1 MADRRIAYVVLLAAL
16 TVLFLFYEAFLSWYL
31 LLAALLCPVL
41 SLVLS
46 LPAMVRATVA
56 VQVPET
62 VLKGQP
68 CAVAVKVSCP
78 SVLPFGRLSF
88 AFSMEDQAGHGVLRH
103 KQYSLSGFGGT
114 CLQLSV
120 PTDHCGVLT
129 ASVSGARVTD
139 LLGLFSRKLPVEVP
153 SMTLVLPIPAEP
165 DALPPLPETGPLV
178 VKPGG
183 GFAEDYELR
192 DYRPGDTVRSIHWKL
207 SAKTDDLVVRDAL
220 VPQNAQCQIVLAFG
234 GMPEQV
240 DRTLAHLVWVSTWLT
255 EQEVP
260 HCVSWYDSR
269 NQVQSRTITNHE
281 GLDALV
287 RTLLL
292 DTPPEVPR
300 YPAVDQ
306 GFCLDGEGAA
316 L

>member
-1 MADRRIAYVVLLAAL
+1 MADRRIAYLVLLAAL
-16 TVLFLFYEAFLSWYL
+16 AILFLFYEAFLSWYL

-41 SLVLS
+41 SLVIS
-46 LPAMVRATVA
+46 LPAMCRASV
-56 VQVPET
+56 
-62 VLKGQP
+62 VLKVPQTVIKGQS
-68 CAVAVKVSCP
+68 CAVSVKVISH
-78 SVLPFGRLSF
+78 SVLPFGRLVF
-88 AFSMEDQAGHGVLRH
+88 TFDLQDQLAHDLVRA
-103 KQYSLSGFGGT
+103 KRYSLSGFGGT

-120 PTDHCGVLT
+120 TAEHCGVLT
-129 ASVSGARVTD
+129 AAVTGVRVTD

-153 SMTLVLPIPAEP
+153 SMILVLPIPAEP

-192 DYRPGDTVRSIHWKL
+192 TYRPGDTVRSIHWKL

-234 GMPEQV
+234 GMMEQV

-260 HCVSWYDSR
+260 HCFYWYDGQNR
-269 NQVQSRTITNHE
+269 VQSRCITTPA

-300 YPAVDQ
+300 YPAVDRA
-306 GFCLDGEGAA
+306 FFLDGEGATA
-316 L
+316 